1 MHVNSDQKR
10 LLLLPF
16 FHYCRLPF
24 YRLKADNEKLYNRLF
39 HARSKRSGHVPR
51 SFYSAELKWTEL
63 KGALKTVETSLGTVY
78 GMLTYIQ
85 QCG

>member
-16 FHYCRLPF
+16 FHCYPLPF

-39 HARSKRSGHVPR
+39 LREIK
-51 SFYSAELKWTEL
+51 EKWTSS
-63 KGALKTVETSLGTVY
+63 ALVLFG
-78 GMLTYIQ
+78 
-85 QCG
+85 